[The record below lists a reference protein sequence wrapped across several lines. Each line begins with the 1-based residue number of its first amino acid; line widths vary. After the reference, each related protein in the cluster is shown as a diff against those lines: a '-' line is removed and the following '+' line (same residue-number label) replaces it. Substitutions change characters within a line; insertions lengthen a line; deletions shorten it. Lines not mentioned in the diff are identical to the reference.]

1 MIKDHVQVHIP
12 YPVLMERLKEV
23 LEVGLNPEVYF
34 SADSLDD
41 YRLAEIRSLKT
52 ALDKRGLRVT
62 IHGPYM
68 DMSPGGPDEKVR
80 GATVE
85 RFEQVFQIASI
96 LRPRAI
102 VFHPGYDRRRFDG
115 NEGLW
120 LKQSLKTWPLFV
132 EKASGLG
139 TIIALENVFEET
151 PDTIKALVEGVGSR
165 NLRVCFDPGHS
176 NVFSKTPIGEWLK
189 ALGSYIVEFHLH
201 DNLGENDDHLAIGDG
216 GIDFK
221 RFFKMLKRYTRDEP
235 IYTIEAHTE
244 EALWK
249 GLRNLEEILDL
260 GS

>member
-1 MIKDHVQVHIP
+1 MIKDRVHVHIP
-12 YPVLMERLKEV
+12 YPVLMERLEEV

-34 SADSLDD
+34 SGDSLDD
-41 YRLAEIRSLKT
+41 YRLADIRSLKM
-52 ALDKRGLRVT
+52 ALDKSGLRVT

-80 GATVE
+80 GVTIE

-132 EKASGLG
+132 EKASALE

-151 PDTIKALVEGVGSR
+151 PGNIKVLVEGVGSR
-165 NLRVCFDPGHS
+165 NLRVCFDLGHS
-176 NVFSKTPIGEWLK
+176 NVFSKTPTGEWLK
-189 ALGSYIVEFHLH
+189 ALGPYIVEFHLH
-201 DNLGENDDHLAIGDG
+201 DNMGENDDHLAIGDG

-221 RFFKMLKRYTRDEP
+221 GFFRMVKDYTKDP

-249 GLRNLEEILDL
+249 GLKNLEEVMEDL
-260 GS
+260 SS